1 MTNRK
6 LALVDVL
13 TINTIDDVLINLQ
26 SLDDQFNQL
35 NLDQFIL
42 FNKSY
47 QVVTRLIQQ
56 SIDDDYFKNP
66 KFIESFIVNFAGYY
80 FEAVN
85 NANSND
91 KLSAPWS
98 KLNDYAN
105 IESAPVFI
113 SLMLGA
119 NAHINYD
126 LPQVLNKMM
135 QDENATN
142 FLGDIVKINRILMK
156 SGRQIIDLFEEKNKH
171 LNFLKKRLIF
181 TYYHPAM
188 YTILYWRFRA
198 WRHYEMLKKDSS
210 MMPSITKRSVKI
222 ANRLLRAAKILS

>member
-1 MTNRK
+1 MTRHK
-6 LALVDVL
+6 SELIDISKI
-13 TINTIDDVLINLQ
+13 TSIDDVLF
-26 SLDDQFNQL
+26 SLRGLDHKLTELNFEQFS
-35 NLDQFIL
+35 L

-47 QVVTRLIQQ
+47 QIVTHLIHTGVN
-56 SIDDDYFKNP
+56 DDYFKNP
-66 KFIESFIVNFAGYY
+66 KFIESFIVNFASYY

-85 NANSND
+85 RVNNGN
-91 KLSAPWS
+91 KLSAPWA
-98 KLNDYAN
+98 KLNDYAD
-105 IESAPVFI
+105 IKSAPVFI

-135 QDENATN
+135 KNENTAD
-142 FLGDIVKINRILMK
+142 FLSDIVKINRILMK

-171 LNFLKKRLIF
+171 LNFLKKRLVF

-198 WRHYEMLKKDSS
+198 WRNYEMLNKNNSALS
-210 MMPSITKRSVKI
+210 PITKRSLKI
-222 ANRLLRAAKILS
+222 ASRLLGLAKVLS